1 MFDNDFLKG
10 MEGIMPRLLS
20 GVVEDMP
27 GLLETFLT
35 KSFVNSETGVHPRV
49 ITEWGQKGLLIAP
62 YEKSRH
68 NRLTVSE
75 FVWVKLVEQMRDFNF
90 SYDFILKAKAELVQP
105 VGDSLM
111 DSLFNEDMVNL
122 ILGQLDA
129 SAQLVF
135 RSVFNNPE
143 QLKEGMKTFGI
154 DLESVTSFDL
164 LLIVCLVYQ
173 TPFTIN
179 MNKDGIGAVFSPL
192 YLNDVDQEK
201 YITQM
206 QQTHVT
212 LSISEILAKA
222 LSIAPIDKV
231 GRQLKLLSEQEVKV
245 LEVLD
250 QPDLRSV
257 VIRFN
262 DQNEMNLLEVTT
274 EENVDRR
281 TRLLEVIMT
290 NGYQDIEVTTVKGRI
305 VKCRNTKKI
314 KLK

>member
-10 MEGIMPRLLS
+10 MKDIMPRLLS
-20 GVVEDMP
+20 GVVMDMP
-27 GLLETFLT
+27 ALLETFFT
-35 KSFVNSETGVHPRV
+35 KTFVNSETGVHPRV

-90 SYDFILKAKAELVQP
+90 SYEFILKAKAELVQP

-111 DSLFNEDMVNL
+111 DSFFNDDVINL

-135 RSVFNNPE
+135 RSVFNNPD
-143 QLKEGMKTFGI
+143 QVKEGMKTLGI
-154 DLESVTSFDL
+154 DLDSVTSFDL

-179 MNKDGIGAVFSPL
+179 MNKEGIGAVFSPL

-201 YITQM
+201 YIRQM

-231 GRQLKLLSEQEVKV
+231 GRQLKLLSDEEVKV
-245 LEVLD
+245 LEALD
-250 QPDLRSV
+250 HPDVRSV